1 MKDERRILR
10 RAALTLLELVA
21 QSERPV
27 SLAALTEASG
37 LPKPSVLRILSRL
50 ADAGMLLREPA
61 SKSYVSGPGCAC
73 WRATP

>member
-1 MKDERRILR
+1 MKDESSAELR
-10 RAALTLLELVA
+10 ALTLLELVA

-50 ADAGMLLREPA
+50 ADAGMLREPA
-61 SKSYVSGPGCAC
+61 SKSYVSGPGWR

>member
-1 MKDERRILR
+1 MKDESSAALR
-10 RAALTLLELVA
+10 ALTLLELVA

-61 SKSYVSGPGCAC
+61 SKSYVSGPGWPR

>member
-1 MKDERRILR
+1 M
-10 RAALTLLELVA
+10 
-21 QSERPV
+21 

-61 SKSYVSGPGCAC
+61 SKSYVSGPRLLR